1 MKVRR
6 RILNEVKGQ
15 PMQQKALAFAYVML
29 DDKQKVI
36 KKNAWKIGKETNNRA
51 ELKAIIAGVHHLP
64 MDATDVRIISD
75 SQYALNTLSGKWQR
89 KSNTDLFPIYDK
101 IIKEL
106 RLNVVYEWVC
116 GHDGNQ
122 YNEMC
127 DKMCSEVAGM
137 DLNAE
142 FAKYKKK

>member
-1 MKVRR
+1 MRYT
-6 RILNEVKGQ
+6 IYTDGGYSQMNDIG
-15 PMQQKALAFAYVML
+15 AFAYVML
-29 DDKQKVI
+29 DDKENVL
-36 KKNAWKIGKETNNRA
+36 KKNAWKIEKETNNRA

-89 KSNTDLFPIYDK
+89 KSNTDLFHIYDK
-101 IIKEL
+101 IIKER
-106 RLNVVYEWVC
+106 RLNVVYEWVR

-127 DKMCSEVAGM
+127 DKMCSDVAGM

>member
-1 MKVRR
+1 MRYT
-6 RILNEVKGQ
+6 IYTDGGYSQMNDIG
-15 PMQQKALAFAYVML
+15 AFAYVML
-29 DDKQKVI
+29 DDKENVI
-36 KKNAWKIGKETNNRA
+36 KKNAWEIEKETNNRA

-101 IIKEL
+101 IIKER
-106 RLNVVYEWVC
+106 RLNVVYEWVR